1 MAPMPPPWRKRFE
14 LLKTFGF
21 VALLGLIF
29 LIAAFLASAGVI
41 QATFLAV
48 GFLAVAPGMFYLV
61 LYTIWHWKAR
71 YRGRHSDLWGALLL
85 IETSGW
91 FKVVYLFRH
100 IIPDARCS
108 GRYANSEPLVAP
120 PDNTGESSGGMA

>member
-1 MAPMPPPWRKRFE
+1 MAGMPPLWRKRFE

-41 QATFLAV
+41 KVTFFVV
-48 GFLAVAPGMFYLV
+48 GLLAVAPGMFYLL
-61 LYTIWHWKAR
+61 LYTMWHWKAR

-91 FKVVYLFRH
+91 LRVVYLFRH
-100 IIPDARCS
+100 IIPDARCA
-108 GRYANSEPLVAP
+108 GRYATPEPPLAP
-120 PDNTGESSGGMA
+120 PDNTGESSGSMA

>member
-1 MAPMPPPWRKRFE
+1 MAAMPPLWRKRFE

-29 LIAAFLASAGVI
+29 LIAAFLASAGAI
-41 QATFLAV
+41 QVTFLAV
-48 GFLAVAPGMFYLV
+48 GFLGVAPGMFYLL
-61 LYTIWHWKAR
+61 LYTMWHWKAR

-91 FKVVYLFRH
+91 FRVVYLFRH

-108 GRYANSEPLVAP
+108 GRYANSEPPVAP
-120 PDNTGESSGGMA
+120 PDNIGETSGGMA

>member
-1 MAPMPPPWRKRFE
+1 MAAMPPLWRRRFE
-14 LLKTFGF
+14 LLKTLGF
-21 VALLGLIF
+21 VAVLGLIF

-41 QATFLAV
+41 QVAFLVV
-48 GFLAVAPGMFYLV
+48 GLLAVAPGMFYLV
-61 LYTIWHWKAR
+61 VYTIWHWKAR

-91 FKVVYLFRH
+91 FKLVYLFRH

-108 GRYANSEPLVAP
+108 GRYANSEPSSALS
-120 PDNTGESSGGMA
+120 NSSGESSVSTV

>member
-1 MAPMPPPWRKRFE
+1 MAGMPPLWRKRFE

-21 VALLGLIF
+21 VALVGLIF

-41 QATFLAV
+41 QVTFVVV
-48 GFLAVAPGMFYLV
+48 GLLAVAPGMFYLV
-61 LYTIWHWKAR
+61 LYTMWHWKAR

-91 FKVVYLFRH
+91 LKVVVCRV
-100 IIPDARCS
+100 C
-108 GRYANSEPLVAP
+108 
-120 PDNTGESSGGMA
+120 